1 MAKTASQGFLVEKGE
16 KLGLGIAAAIGVLFL
31 ALGIMAIAGRT
42 QDPEAYAK
50 SVDNKVVQ
58 LNNDMAKKEA
68 EIPPVKKE
76 IKEPHVKTPVA
87 VQPNQVALFDPTS
100 PPDGRRIAPVILPVV
115 EGQLDVAVI
124 KVLANDIVLT
134 RDETSQEVTK
144 IRVGVVSAKDDTK
157 IEGGGKFLKEME
169 TRFKGKMPAKRRPPG
184 MGGYPGGGYPGGGEG
199 PGAGGPSGPGFP
211 GGPAGPGGPSG
222 PGFPGGRSG
231 PAGPS
236 GPGFPGGPAG
246 PSGAGFPGGSGF
258 GGGPGGFRGGG
269 GPPGGSGGFG
279 KGGGFGMGGFAGGFG
294 GDNWGSSQSA
304 GERFDVKYIEGA
316 NDEEIDKQL
325 NGRRLA
331 ITIKPARMAV
341 LQASFPYRAEL
352 EKFRIALRYKDIN
365 ELFQHQE
372 EPVFYGVDV
381 QRREYRPSGKGQE
394 PELLQDWTSVDL
406 AAESQELRAVKLYYN
421 EDDQNLRRVMLHEDH
436 LLVMPLPHEYPG
448 SGKYPDFSKLKTIN
462 DSIAKMKK
470 QDKSLNQPPP
480 KGGRYSGGDNPFKR
494 DSGGASSNFYNF
506 GEGGGMMPEFPGA
519 ASRKGKESGTATPPS
534 GPPEPPDHIYVRA
547 YDPSIQEGRVY
558 EYRIRVKV
566 KNPNFGKKD
575 QVSKASD
582 ADTEELPPL
591 EEHWFQFPNRVS
603 VPQAGYHYVVEYTKP
618 DAKASLPLR
627 EPDQRYGQAVIQFQ
641 RWYDYLDLNESLK
654 EPIGDWIEAEMIAT
668 RGMYVSGKAFAPVP
682 FWSSVDNTFVLRE
695 ITGEKTPKGKDPRR
709 GALIEPMRPR
719 SLLAVDISGGKVRP
733 QVKVNPGE
741 RTNRGTTVEDEA
753 ASEVLFMYPDG
764 TLDLRS
770 SAFDKADADRKDRDE
785 KFKDWV
791 KDTEGKNPSKTPP
804 KKKGGGDDF

>member
-16 KLGLGIAAAIGVLFL
+16 KLGLGIAAGIGVLFL
-31 ALGIMAIAGRT
+31 AFGIMAIAGRT
-42 QDPEAYAK
+42 QDPEAFAK
-50 SVDNKVVQ
+50 SLDNKATQ
-58 LNNDMAKKEA
+58 LNSDMAKPIA
-68 EIPPVKKE
+68 EIAPVNEDLKKE
-76 IKEPHVKTPVA
+76 HKKNPVQA
-87 VQPNQVALFDPTS
+87 VASTVPLFDPTQ

-124 KVLANDIVLT
+124 KVLANDIVLY

-144 IRVGVVSAKDDTK
+144 IRVGVISAKDDTK
-157 IEGGGKFLKEME
+157 IEGAGKFLDQMKQ
-169 TRFKGKMPAKRRPPG
+169 RFKDKMPVKRKQQG
-184 MGGYPGGGYPGGGEG
+184 MGGYPGGGYPGGGGAGEG
-199 PGAGGPSGPGFP
+199 PGGGPSGPGFP
-211 GGPAGPGGPSG
+211 GGPAGPGG
-222 PGFPGGRSG
+222 
-231 PAGPS
+231 GPS
-236 GPGFPGGPAG
+236 GPGFPGGPGRGG
-246 PSGAGFPGGSGF
+246 PSGPGFPGGSGF
-258 GGGPGGFRGGG
+258 GGGPGGPGGLRG
-269 GPPGGSGGFG
+269 GPPGAP
-279 KGGGFGMGGFAGGFG
+279 GGFGMGGYPGGMG
-294 GDNWGSSQSA
+294 GDTWGSSQSA

-352 EKFRIALRYKDIN
+352 EKFRIALRLKDIN
-365 ELFQHQE
+365 QLFQQQE

-381 QRREYRPSGKGQE
+381 QRREYRPRGKGQE

-480 KGGRYSGGDNPFKR
+480 KGGRYSGGENPFKR
-494 DSGGASSNFYNF
+494 ESGGASSNFYNF
-506 GEGGGMMPEFPGA
+506 GEGGGGMMPEFPGA
-519 ASRKGKESGTATPPS
+519 ASRKGKESGTATQQPT

-547 YDPSIQEGRVY
+547 YDPSIQEGRIY
-558 EYRIRVKV
+558 TYRIRVKV

-591 EEHWFQFPNRVS
+591 EEHWFEFKNAVS

-627 EPDQRYGQAVIQFQ
+627 EPDQKYGQAVVQFQ

-654 EPIGDWIEAEMIAT
+654 EPIGDWVEAEMIAT
-668 RGMYVSGKAFAPVP
+668 RGMFVSGKAFSPVP

-695 ITGEKTPKGKDPRR
+695 ITGDPKTAKGKEARR
-709 GALIEPMRPR
+709 GALIEPVRPR

-733 QVKVNPGE
+733 RVAVNPGE

-753 ASEVLFMYPDG
+753 ASEVLFLYPDG

-785 KFKDWV
+785 KFKNWV
-791 KDTEGKNPSKTPP
+791 KDTEDKNPSKTPP
-804 KKKGGGDDF
+804 KKKGGGGDDF